1 MEGSAYEIAVYVL
14 RYWFAALMVFLLF
27 RLVRSV
33 VRGWNEQRTRERAA
47 SSKYTVGLLE
57 VVAPEL
63 DARGK
68 VSPLYGRRY
77 ALRRENRIGSAR
89 KADWRL
95 SAPGVAPLHASIYQK
110 GDRILRSDG
119 GTKAGV
125 LLNGRRIPEDVAL
138 FDGDVIGLGPVR
150 LLLHLAGSGEGKR
163 SPEDLY
169 YAPPYS
175 YELPD
180 EEQEEYEEAYE
191 EDCEEAYGEGDE
203 EECGEDGDWED
214 EDEDYGSEDEDA
226 AEDDEDRAPY
236 ENYGDRD
243 ADEDRDEDDG
253 GYLQRRL
260 GKRPCGRAAGAD
272 FAQSLYEDDPPERRR

>member
-33 VRGWNEQRTRERAA
+33 VRGWNEQRTRERAS

-110 GDRILRSDG
+110 GDRILLSDC

-150 LLLHLAGSGEGKR
+150 LLLHLAGSGKSTRKPTRRTAKKLTAKGTKRSAAKTVIGKMKTKTTAVRMKTPQKMMKTARRMRITEIAMQTKTATRTTAVTCSGAWANARAAVRQERTLPKACMKTIRPKEGGKR
-163 SPEDLY
+163 
-169 YAPPYS
+169 
-175 YELPD
+175 
-180 EEQEEYEEAYE
+180 
-191 EDCEEAYGEGDE
+191 
-203 EECGEDGDWED
+203 
-214 EDEDYGSEDEDA
+214 
-226 AEDDEDRAPY
+226 
-236 ENYGDRD
+236 
-243 ADEDRDEDDG
+243 
-253 GYLQRRL
+253 
-260 GKRPCGRAAGAD
+260 
-272 FAQSLYEDDPPERRR
+272 